1 MEDLVLS
8 SPGRGTAPSGYSS
21 AVIQGATPI
30 LTFLFAGRWFA
41 DADRRRSPSVPD
53 LHLAM
58 SQPVVL
64 PDAMI
69 GTRVVSQ
76 PPPHGQLGATTHD

>member
-8 SPGRGTAPSGYSS
+8 SPGKGTAPSGYGS

-30 LTFLFAGRWFA
+30 LTFPFPGRWFA
-41 DADRRRSPSVPD
+41 DADWRGSPSVPD
-53 LHLAM
+53 LRLAM

-69 GTRVVSQ
+69 GTGVVSQ